1 MRKSDS
7 SQNHDPPQAHSFEQV
22 SHLWSYSAIKTGKN
36 HFFPLCSFP
45 LAVCRPPENLRP
57 YPDGSP
63 SHANR
68 SCPPDFSSGYSM
80 KLAGRGLGGGGAQNL
95 QSALPTGRRLR
106 ITLIQNDL
114 HIACCHLNLYLEM
127 LHLRAH
133 AEKQHRHAAARY
145 SMAETNK
152 RGILSFS
159 ATVGITG
166 YWVASESSRPDRG
179 ARVVGGNAPGRDRV
193 RIL

>member
-1 MRKSDS
+1 MEREWSGAEDTSGLIPPPWQTGRLSAGAKSIS
-7 SQNHDPPQAHSFEQV
+7 PPIWKKSPRQ
-22 SHLWSYSAIKTGKN
+22 
-36 HFFPLCSFP
+36 
-45 LAVCRPPENLRP
+45 PPENLRP
-57 YPDGSP
+57 CPDGSP

-68 SCPPDFSSGYSM
+68 ACSPDFSSGYSM

-166 YWVASESSRPDRG
+166 YWVASESSRPDRD